1 MAAAPPLR
9 LNLTETFGIGYI
21 GSVLSAILY
30 GVTCIQT
37 FHYFRAAGKDP
48 LIIKSLVFVLLLLDT
63 AHQALITELVYH
75 YLVENFANP
84 LELLHNIRTIAVE
97 IIVNAVIAFLVE
109 CFLVAR
115 VWVLSGKNKIM
126 SVVCGVLTVA
136 HLGELSLMVSSDEPR
151 VTLAVVVMNVVFPVK
166 TMAYSNIITGAER
179 LRTFGTA
186 GLGVAVVTDVC
197 ISATLC
203 YYLQK
208 GRTGFRRSDD
218 IITKL
223 IALTITTGLLSTL
236 FVIAN
241 LVALVAAPEKL
252 YSLFF
257 NFMLGKLY
265 INALLTS
272 YVSRSKIDTPVKPT
286 FNRLNAR
293 AAIRNG
299 QLTKSNVT
307 NTLSNS
313 FNHIANVVPA
323 GKGDA
328 INVVVD
334 VGSFTKTDSS
344 PERGHMEMMKLGTSN
359 EER

>member
-136 HLGELSLMVSSDEPR
+136 HL
-151 VTLAVVVMNVVFPVK
+151 VMNVVFPVK

-272 YVSRSKIDTPVKPT
+272 
-286 FNRLNAR
+286 LNAR